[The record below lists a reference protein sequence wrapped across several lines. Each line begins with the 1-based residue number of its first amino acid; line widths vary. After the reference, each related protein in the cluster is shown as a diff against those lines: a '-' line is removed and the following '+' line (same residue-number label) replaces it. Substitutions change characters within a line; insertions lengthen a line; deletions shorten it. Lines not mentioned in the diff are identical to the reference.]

1 MFNRV
6 GSVGPMNGLRT
17 SKSPPQPALR
27 ARVAHAPAWKKTLQV
42 EAFVFDLS
50 LKLIGLEQ
58 SRFDHSQEES

>member
-1 MFNRV
+1 
-6 GSVGPMNGLRT
+6 MNGLRT

-42 EAFVFDLS
+42 EAFVFDQS
-50 LKLIGLEQ
+50 LKLIGLSLELEQ

>member
-1 MFNRV
+1 
-6 GSVGPMNGLRT
+6 MNGLRT

-58 SRFDHSQEES
+58 SSNSPVSNTVKKKVRTI